1 MLKVL
6 SVLNNINLGVFILCL
21 TYIVYG
27 KYTAAPKWIVYMM
40 LFSLALL
47 IFLPQILLVVLGY

>member
-6 SVLNNINLGVFILCL
+6 SVLNNINLIVFILGL

-27 KYTAAPKWIVYMM
+27 KYNEAPKWIVYTM

-47 IFLPQILLVVLGY
+47 IFLPQILLAMLGY

>member
-6 SVLNNINLGVFILCL
+6 SVLNNINLIVFILDL

-27 KYTAAPKWIVYMM
+27 KYNEAPKWIVYTM

-47 IFLPQILLVVLGY
+47 IFLPQILLAMLGY

>member
-6 SVLNNINLGVFILCL
+6 SVLNNINLIVFIFGL

-27 KYTAAPKWIVYMM
+27 KYSEAPKWIVYTM

-47 IFLPQILLVVLGY
+47 IFLPQILLAMLGY

>member
-21 TYIVYG
+21 AYIVYG
-27 KYTAAPKWIVYMM
+27 KYTAAPRWIVYTT
-40 LFSLALL
+40 LWSLALL
-47 IFLPQILLVVLGY
+47 IFLPQILLCMLGH

>member
-6 SVLNNINLGVFILCL
+6 SVLNNINLIVFILGL

-27 KYTAAPKWIVYMM
+27 KYNEAPKWIVYAM

-47 IFLPQILLVVLGY
+47 IFLPQILLTMLGY